1 MSQALMLHLA
11 MMVVCWWLAADEVKG
26 ACFPRPD
33 NTRIACIV
41 RGSFFLAVSYQAAQ
55 QVFP

>member
-1 MSQALMLHLA
+1 MSQVLTLHLA
-11 MMVVCWWLAADEVKG
+11 MMLACWWLAADEVTDL
-26 ACFPRPD
+26 CFPEPETSRA
-33 NTRIACIV
+33 ACII